1 MIFLM
6 LKILHLFVL
15 MELDPSFPTRLCPCQ
30 SAHPA
35 SLLHCG
41 SHWGFLQDKMMTL
54 CLKQLGCF
62 LSTLTFL
69 SLWNA
74 LVSFSTFSSSWNVK
88 SRVKSAGEHSVIEEP
103 SSSQSHRTC
112 KFICIMS
119 GTLQGPGSASPPVSW
134 TEDSTRRAPFLLFCK
149 SPPSLLALGLS
160 LNSVWIDV
168 VWIKIGLP
176 SSVGEIPLQSNFKG
190 I

>member
-1 MIFLM
+1 MPLSVSTSCIFAALW
-6 LKILHLFVL
+6 LTLSLPSRYNDDPLPKTARVL
-15 MELDPSFPTRLCPCQ
+15 LVF
-30 SAHPA
+30 
-35 SLLHCG
+35 
-41 SHWGFLQDKMMTL
+41 TL
-54 CLKQLGCF
+54 A
-62 LSTLTFL
+62 FL

-74 LVSFSTFSSSWNVK
+74 LVSFSTFGSSWNVK
-88 SRVKSAGEHSVIEEP
+88 SRVKSAGKHSVIEEP

-119 GTLQGPGSASPPVSW
+119 GTLQGPGSASPPLSW
-134 TEDSTRRAPFLLFCK
+134 TEDSTRRTPFLLFCK